1 MSIYQNKIDGFLCV
15 EKHDGLVDFGM
26 KLHSNIE
33 IVFIFEGATNVWIG
47 NKEAERA
54 KSGDAIII
62 FPNQNYRY
70 ETVKQEDHILLAVDI
85 KRMGEFLSLFT
96 SHFPAKCVIKGA
108 LQDREILE
116 LVKNIAKTYKEY
128 GNEYRETLL
137 KGYITVLLG
146 RLLSLTEL
154 KKNELEKPNT
164 VGEIMDFCN
173 RHYSERLSLEYLEAE
188 LHISKYYIS
197 HVINERIGVSFNDFI
212 NSIRINEA
220 SRLLV
225 ESDKTIKEISEE
237 VGFLTQRTFDRV
249 FKKQK
254 GETAREYRKRNLEK
268 TKKE

>member
-1 MSIYQNKIDGFLCV
+1 MSLYQNKIDGFLCV
-15 EKHDGLVDFGM
+15 EKHDGLVDFGT

-33 IVFIFEGATNVWIG
+33 IVFMFEGETNVWIG

-54 KSGDAIII
+54 QSKDAIII
-62 FPNQNYRY
+62 FPNQTYRY

-108 LQDREILE
+108 LKNKEISE
-116 LVKNIAKTYKEY
+116 LVKNIAKTYKED
-128 GNEYRETLL
+128 GSKYRETLL

-154 KKNELEKPNT
+154 KKNEPEKPNT
-164 VGEIMDFCN
+164 AGEIMDFCN

-197 HVINERIGVSFNDFI
+197 HVINEKVGVGFNDYV

-220 SRLLV
+220 SRLLL
-225 ESDKTIKEISEE
+225 ESDKTIKEISAE

-254 GETAREYRKRNLEK
+254 GETAREYRQRNLEK
-268 TKKE
+268 TEKE